1 MYLSQ
6 FQDRVDPERKFPMML
21 LRAYIMDGLREIQ
34 LITDENVA
42 RAVTDLTKDQ
52 REYDIP
58 SSTVRIRA
66 IRVKDSENG
75 KYYAIP
81 RLIGAATDEVTVAE

>member
-1 MYLSQ
+1 MKLSE
-6 FQDRVDPERKFPMML
+6 FQDRVDPDRKFPLML

-42 RAVTDLTKDQ
+42 RAVTNMVAGQ

-58 SSTVRIRA
+58 ASCVRIRA
-66 IRVKDSENG
+66 IRVKDEENS

-81 RLIGAATDEVTVAE
+81 RLIGAATDEVST